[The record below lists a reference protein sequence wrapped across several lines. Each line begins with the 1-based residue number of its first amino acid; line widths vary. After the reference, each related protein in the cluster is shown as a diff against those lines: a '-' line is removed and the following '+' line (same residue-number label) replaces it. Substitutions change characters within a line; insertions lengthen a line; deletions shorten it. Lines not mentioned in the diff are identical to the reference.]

1 MGASCAED
9 GRTEVSQA
17 ETGGGE
23 LGIRTLRVRNAL
35 RMETLR
41 LRMGLPG
48 QEVGGMTS
56 SWAQDREEWSG
67 DGGFSLPYIGQLLMA
82 GPRS

>member
-9 GRTEVSQA
+9 GRIEVSQA
-17 ETGGGE
+17 EAGGE

-67 DGGFSLPYIGQLLMA
+67 DGVFSLSYTGQLLVA